1 MISTCHNINAT
12 PHSPLQRSI
21 VKLSVLILLL
31 ILHSQS
37 HASDGSQGA
46 ASAGWKSSVTA
57 AFAWQG
63 DTNIDSGGEFSV
75 NRGVLQFDS
84 RRLVGSRLF
93 TGITL
98 GYEQDDYKFSSL
110 SAQPWNDI
118 RTLQFGL
125 SLRYLATDKWSLF
138 GLPLL
143 RYSSEKGKDLSDGR
157 EYGLLAGASYR
168 FSENL
173 TLGPGFGVISGIG
186 GEEDIFPI
194 LLVNWKITD
203 TVSVETGRGL
213 AASRGPGLALKWK
226 PASQWELSLA
236 ARYEKS
242 RFRLATD
249 NNIGEDRSVPVLLT
263 ASWRH
268 NRHFSVTGFTGFET
282 AGKLSLENSNGDE
295 IESLEYDTAP
305 LAGLLARFSF

>member
-1 MISTCHNINAT
+1 MISTCPSVNT
-12 PHSPLQRSI
+12 KPCSPLQRSI
-21 VKLSVLILLL
+21 LKLSVLILLL
-31 ILHSQS
+31 VLHVQS
-37 HASDGSQGA
+37 HANDGRQP
-46 ASAGWKSSVTA
+46 SAGWKSSVTA

-63 DTNIDSGGEFSV
+63 DTNIDNGGEFSV

-84 RRLVGSRLF
+84 RRRVGNRLF

-98 GYEQDDYKFSSL
+98 GYEEDDYRFSSS

-143 RYSSEKGKDLSDGR
+143 RYSSEKGKDLTDGR

-173 TLGPGFGVISGIG
+173 TLGPGLGVISGIG
-186 GEEDIFPI
+186 GEEDVFPI

-213 AASRGPGLALKWK
+213 AASRGPGLALKWQ

-236 ARYEKS
+236 GRYEKS

-249 NNIGEDRSVPVLLT
+249 NNIGEDRSVPVILT

-268 NRHFSVTGFTGFET
+268 NRHFSVTAFTGFET
-282 AGKLSLENSNGDE
+282 AGKLSLENSNGNE

-305 LAGLLARFSF
+305 LAGLLARFTF